1 VKIAC
6 SICNTSVEKV
16 AEPTPSQ
23 PVLQFPCQA
32 CGANIVVFRD
42 SSGIAD
48 KTVTSEKGDAASR
61 TATRVAR
68 PSGAAAFVFLCVFN
82 YLFFIGGAA
91 IVASLVFHN
100 SEPQQIAQSFIRQSE
115 EIRAAVGDT
124 LHGFAFPVG
133 VDRVPDGGIKLHFR
147 YRVMGPVGS
156 TWVDIQLRNSN
167 VGWVIVS
174 AYYEDQGG
182 VVRSLL
188 QGELS
193 VDSPGWTVLHYA
205 AAEGKV
211 ERVKRLLDQGWP
223 VDVRTP
229 LGRTPLY
236 EAARM
241 GKLETVKALLDKGA
255 DINTKEKLGP
265 VTPLFVAAEK
275 KKVDVLK
282 YLLEKGADVHAKNE
296 YDQTALHQVAMQRW
310 HNDSVIAA
318 ILVDHGAQLEARDN
332 KGFTPLI
339 IASDFH
345 NLPLVAFLI
354 SKGANV
360 NAKTAKNRTALYRA
374 AREGDFPLVKLLVEN
389 GADINTQYEGLSA
402 LGVAETEGNHQ
413 IAQWLRQ
420 RGGSNMKLS
429 AGEIYLRALDRYMQ
443 GDHVGAIA
451 AYTEAIKLD
460 PGNWQFYYNRGVAL
474 FKDGKHDL
482 AEADFKKTIEV
493 DPSRIDA
500 YINLDSL
507 LARRGKWDEIISY
520 WNHFIEL
527 NPNNGRA
534 YLERGGAYHNKGDD
548 GSAFKDVAKSCK
560 LGHADACK
568 LYLSKKFGF

>member
-1 VKIAC
+1 VKIPC
-6 SICNTSVEKV
+6 SICNTTIEKV
-16 AEPTPSQ
+16 AEPTPSE
-23 PVLQFPCQA
+23 PVVQLPCQV
-32 CGANIVVFRD
+32 CGANVVVLRD

-48 KTVTSEKGDAASR
+48 KTASGEKEDAAPR
-61 TATRVAR
+61 MVAQVAR
-68 PSGAAAFVFLCVFN
+68 PSGASAFLFLCVFN
-82 YLFFIGGAA
+82 YMFFIGGTAV
-91 IVASLVFHN
+91 VASLVFHN
-100 SEPQQIAQSFIRQSE
+100 SEPQQIAGSFILQSE
-115 EIRAAVGDT
+115 EIREVVGEG
-124 LHGFAFPVG
+124 LHGFAFPIG
-133 VDRVPDGGIKLHFR
+133 ADRVPDGVVKLHFR
-147 YRVMGPVGS
+147 YRVMGSSGS
-156 TWVDIQLRNSN
+156 TWVDVQLRKAN
-167 VGWVIVS
+167 VGWVLVS
-174 AYYEDQGG
+174 ANYEDQGG

-188 QGELS
+188 EGELS

-229 LGRTPLY
+229 IGRTPLY

-255 DINTKEKLGP
+255 DINTKEQLGP
-265 VTPLFVAAEK
+265 FTPLYVAAEK

-282 YLLEKGADVHAKNE
+282 YLLEKGADVHARNE
-296 YDQTALHQVAMQRW
+296 SDQTALHQVAMQPW
-310 HNDSVIAA
+310 HNDSVVAA
-318 ILVDHGAQLEARDN
+318 ILVDHGAQIEARDN

-345 NLPLVAFLI
+345 HLPFVAYLI

-360 NAKTAKNRTALYRA
+360 NAKTVKNRTALYRA
-374 AREGDFPLVKLLVEN
+374 AKEGDFPLVKLLVEN
-389 GADINTQYEGLSA
+389 GADVNTQYEGSTA
-402 LGVAETEGNHQ
+402 LGVAEAEGNNQ
-413 IAQWLRQ
+413 IAKWLRQ
-420 RGGSNMKLS
+420 RGGSDKKLQ
-429 AGEIYLRALDRYMQ
+429 AGEIHLRAYDRYLQ

-460 PGNWQFYYNRGVAL
+460 PEDWQYYYNRGVAQ
-474 FKDGKHDL
+474 FKNGKHDL

-493 DPSRIDA
+493 DPSRIEA

-520 WNHFIEL
+520 WTHFIES
-527 NPNNGRA
+527 NPNNGSA
-534 YLERGGAYHNKGDD
+534 YLERGGAYHHKG
-548 GSAFKDVAKSCK
+548 DVAKSCK